1 MLLNRVNIL
10 FPLPERMKCMCK
22 KSEPRRTVILDFV
35 MPDVYIADDT
45 LPQQRLRGVQ
55 MKRCAHCYFC
65 ALHRIIN
72 TTVSNA
78 ALYIFGH
85 VSLC

>member
-1 MLLNRVNIL
+1 M
-10 FPLPERMKCMCK
+10 FPLTERMKCVCK
-22 KSEPRRTVILDFV
+22 KSEPRPTVILDFV

-45 LPQQRLRGVQ
+45 LPQQSLQGVR
-55 MKRCAHCYFC
+55 MKRCVRCYFC

-85 VSLC
+85 VSLR